1 MAFNKQTLI
10 NDLKKV
16 FSDMESNDDFANGIA
31 KACKDF
37 GESGTVVTVDVGA
50 VSSGAFTGS
59 GSGSLSLSDS
69 LMSSPIITCCESMN
83 NMIDGGDTLL
93 ANAIGNGLL
102 AMTTAGSVKTN
113 VVGTTISPTGSPV
126 PPTSGTAEG
135 KIVCQNAP
143 VISALISCFKDMKD
157 KAHNNGFSGDKH
169 FAEKMADCVSAYFI
183 SGVIT
188 TNGQGALAGATGSGT
203 IS

>member
-37 GESGTVVTVDVGA
+37 GESGTIVTVDVGA

-59 GSGSLSLSDS
+59 GNGSLSLSDS
-69 LMSSPIITCCESMN
+69 LMSSPIIACCESMN
-83 NMIDGGDTLL
+83 NMTEGGDDLL

-102 AMTTAGSVKTN
+102 AMTTAGSVETN
-113 VVGTTISPTGSPV
+113 VIGTTISPTGSPV
-126 PPTSGTAEG
+126 PPTSGTAKG

-143 VISALISCFKDMKD
+143 VISALISCFQDMKN
-157 KAHNNGFSGDKH
+157 KAHNDGFDGDEH
-169 FAEKMADCVSAYFI
+169 FAEKMADCVFTYFT

-188 TNGQGALAGATGSGT
+188 TNGQGALAGTTGSGT